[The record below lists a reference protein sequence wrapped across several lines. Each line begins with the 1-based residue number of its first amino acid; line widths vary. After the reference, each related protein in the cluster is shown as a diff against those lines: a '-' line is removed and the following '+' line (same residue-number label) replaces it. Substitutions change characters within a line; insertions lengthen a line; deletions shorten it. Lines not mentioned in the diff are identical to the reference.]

1 MTVPSHLRVEMDPC
15 CMCGADIGPSSF
27 RDREA
32 YRDAYLTGLC
42 QGCQD
47 LAYFSSSPDDL
58 RAYPIHDGA
67 IVAVRAPG
75 HVAELALLPFRFVV
89 PEDVTAARIVWEARF
104 VTRAGPYQDQ
114 LDVRC
119 ELEPMCELLAGH
131 QVCVTAHR
139 AFTDHAVAH
148 MFDGLDLLVGLD
160 QAGLDAVAGVCCLPD
175 DAALASLA
183 DEVPWP
189 KAFGRSLRPLGTWW
203 PIDTGPVS
211 TVGALALMGH
221 LLVDLGCEGRRPLDY
236 LLADRR
242 ALFEEDD
249 DA

>member
-1 MTVPSHLRVEMDPC
+1 MTVPEHLRAEMGPC
-15 CMCGADIGPSSF
+15 CMCGAGIGPSSF
-27 RDREA
+27 RDRASYREA
-32 YRDAYLTGLC
+32 HVTGLC
-42 QGCQD
+42 QACQD
-47 LAYFSSSPDDL
+47 LCFLGSSPDDL

-89 PEDVTAARIVWEARF
+89 PEDVTAARLVWEARF

-131 QVCVTAHR
+131 QVCVTVHHS
-139 AFTDHAVAH
+139 FTDAAVKEMVH
-148 MFDGLDLLVGLD
+148 GLHLLVGLD

-175 DAALASLA
+175 GLALASLA

-189 KAFGRSLRPLGTWW
+189 RAFGRSLRPLGTWW

-211 TVGALALMGH
+211 TVRALALMGH
-221 LLVDLGCEGRRPLDY
+221 LFVDVGREGRRPLDY

-242 ALFEEDD
+242 ALFEEHD